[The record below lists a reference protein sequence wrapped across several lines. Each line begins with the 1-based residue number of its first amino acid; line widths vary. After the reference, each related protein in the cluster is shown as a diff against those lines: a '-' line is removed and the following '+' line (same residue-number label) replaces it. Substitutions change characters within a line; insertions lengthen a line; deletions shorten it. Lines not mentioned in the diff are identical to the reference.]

1 MTMKIYK
8 VLIGFC
14 VAGALASPLQAEG
27 GDRPLRLSLA
37 DAITMAR
44 QNNYS
49 VKAARSRVEQADA
62 RVVQTRQ
69 SYLPKVTLS
78 ETFLVTND
86 PGAALVF
93 KLQQNI
99 ADPQKDFT
107 AEALNN
113 ADVIDDFNTS
123 LQVMQPVYNADAAIG
138 RTMAL
143 TAKKGQELMALR
155 TEENVGFQVSK
166 VYYGLILARKNIV
179 AVEQSIKTMQAH
191 SKDAAKGFSAGLLTK
206 SDKLSTDV
214 RLAEL
219 QEQKLLLHDE
229 IKNAT
234 DVLIVMLNLESG
246 VTIEPTGDFVVD
258 GVLPAV
264 NEKLIPENRA
274 DLKALDTYRQVAA
287 YQEEMIH
294 ASRLPRLN
302 AFMQT
307 NLHSDNI
314 FSGGS
319 SWAVGMNMQWNIFD
333 GMATAGRIQEAK
345 AQKREA
351 MYNYE
356 SAKSNSVAEV
366 SKSLRSM
373 RTAKARIAVA
383 RKALEEAKVSLDYI
397 GMQFKTGMAMT
408 FELLMR
414 EQAYTYA
421 KMRLNQATYDYC
433 VSKSELDYYR
443 GN

>member
-1 MTMKIYK
+1 MKIYK

-14 VAGALASPLQAEG
+14 VAGALASPLQAKG
-27 GDRPLRLSLA
+27 GDRTLKLSLA

-78 ETFLVTND
+78 ETLLVTND

-99 ADPQKDFT
+99 IQASDFNP
-107 AEALNN
+107 AKLNN
-113 ADVIDDFNTS
+113 ADVINDFNTS

-143 TAKKGQELMALR
+143 TAKKGLELMALR
-155 TEENVGFQVSK
+155 TEEGIGLQVSK

-191 SKDAAKGFSAGLLTK
+191 SNDAAKGYSAGLLTK

-229 IKNAT
+229 I
-234 DVLIVMLNLESG
+234 
-246 VTIEPTGDFVVD
+246 
-258 GVLPAV
+258 
-264 NEKLIPENRA
+264 
-274 DLKALDTYRQVAA
+274 
-287 YQEEMIH
+287 
-294 ASRLPRLN
+294 
-302 AFMQT
+302 
-307 NLHSDNI
+307 
-314 FSGGS
+314 
-319 SWAVGMNMQWNIFD
+319 
-333 GMATAGRIQEAK
+333 
-345 AQKREA
+345 
-351 MYNYE
+351 
-356 SAKSNSVAEV
+356 
-366 SKSLRSM
+366 
-373 RTAKARIAVA
+373 
-383 RKALEEAKVSLDYI
+383 
-397 GMQFKTGMAMT
+397 
-408 FELLMR
+408 
-414 EQAYTYA
+414 
-421 KMRLNQATYDYC
+421 
-433 VSKSELDYYR
+433 
-443 GN
+443 

>member
-93 KLQQNI
+93 KLQQNSI
-99 ADPQKDFT
+99 QPSDFDPAK
-107 AEALNN
+107 LNN